1 MMFVASSFRRRARTA
16 AGVVAVMGLAACWPS
31 GEATDGAADT
41 EGRERR
47 FEFRYQALLPAMPE
61 GAKTYRVWIP
71 LPAETE
77 EQQIHDLKIVSPVR
91 YEQRTEELF
100 GNRYAYIDLE
110 PGSYPWPLSVT
121 LGFEVTRKEN
131 RVDLGANAVSLE
143 KAAQAAGGN
152 VVHAAEDR
160 EKFLRP
166 NRLVPLDGVI
176 GELSRQQTAGAE
188 SDLAKARGIYDYVV
202 STMSYDKSGEGWGR
216 GDALFACD
224 VKKGNCTDFHALLI
238 GMMRAAGIAARF
250 EIGFP
255 LPADKNRG
263 EIGGY
268 HCWAQFYIEGVG
280 WVPVDASEAWKDPW
294 RKDYFFGAHDE
305 NRVHFTTGRD
315 LSLDDDRQGEP
326 LNYFI
331 YPRAEIDG
339 EVAEPIEKRFWF
351 RDLAAAD

>member
-1 MMFVASSFRRRARTA
+1 MLCNWTFHSRLRRA
-16 AGVVAVMGLAACWPS
+16 VACAVALLALSACTPS
-31 GEATDGAADT
+31 GEPPTEP

-47 FEFRYQALLPAMPE
+47 FEFHYQVLMPVMPE

-91 YEQRTEELF
+91 YEQRVEDVY
-100 GNRYAYIDLE
+100 GNRYVYIDLE
-110 PGSYPWPLSVT
+110 PEEYPGPLSVT

-131 RVDLGANAVSLE
+131 RVDLEARRTSLE
-143 KAAQAAGGN
+143 TTVA
-152 VVHAAEDR
+152 HAAEDL
-160 EKFLRP
+160 EKFLRS
-166 NRLVPLDGVI
+166 NRLVPLDGLI
-176 GELSRQQTAGAE
+176 GELSRKQTAGAE
-188 SDLAKARGIYDYVV
+188 SDLDKARRIYDYVV

-238 GMMRAAGIAARF
+238 GMMRAAEIPARF

-255 LPADKNRG
+255 LPAEKGRG
-263 EIGGY
+263 DIGGY
-268 HCWAQFYIEGVG
+268 HCWAQFSLEGVG
-280 WVPVDASEAWKDPW
+280 WVPVDASEAWKDPA

-305 NRVHFTTGRD
+305 HRVHFTTGRD
-315 LSLDDDRQGEP
+315 LLLDDDRQGEP

-331 YPRAEIDG
+331 YPWAEVDG
-339 EVAEPIEKRFWF
+339 ESVEPLEKRFWF